1 MEVRYRKKNNNKNE
15 GKKEKRKKKRKQSLF
30 YEKQR
35 AEKLGE
41 YD

>member
-1 MEVRYRKKNNNKNE
+1 MEVRYRKKKKK
-15 GKKEKRKKKRKQSLF
+15 GKKEKKKKRKQSLF

>member
-1 MEVRYRKKNNNKNE
+1 MEVRYRKKKNK
-15 GKKEKRKKKRKQSLF
+15 GKKEKKKKRKQSLF